1 MNDLEPKLRTAA
13 ARVFT
18 YLAEADAPPAS
29 PVDAAIGFGVFDLAL
44 PVYCG
49 ELFVAGQVRRIIFTG
64 GLGAGTGSLGGREAD
79 VWRDALRR
87 SHPAIP
93 DHAVILENR
102 STNTAENISFT
113 AALMAREYPQHA
125 FGVGIRSAIIV
136 ASPSRLRRV
145 KLTMQKQQPAVTV
158 IRQLP
163 PHSLDEQ
170 RDLYAAN
177 RVDYLDHLAG
187 ELDRIVG
194 YAARGW
200 ITAEPLPPEIA
211 EAHTVLKQRQPG

>member
-13 ARVFT
+13 TRIFT
-18 YLAEADAPPAS
+18 YLAEADAPPAR
-29 PVDAAIGFGVFDLAL
+29 PVDAVIGFGVFDLTL

-49 ELFVAGQVRRIIFTG
+49 DLFAGGQARRIIFTG
-64 GLGAGTGSLGGREAD
+64 GLGAGTGQLGGREAD

-93 DHAVILENR
+93 DHKVILENR

-113 AALMAREYPQHA
+113 AELLEREYPQHA

-145 KLTMQKQQPAVTV
+145 KLTMQKLQPTVTV

-170 RDLYAAN
+170 RELYAAN
-177 RVDYLDHLAG
+177 RVDYFDHLAG

-200 ITAEPLPPEIA
+200 IAVEPLPPEIA
-211 EAHTVLKQRQPG
+211 AAHDLLKQLRPD